1 MPSNQQQIIEQAKF
15 TYSPLEK
22 AFEKH
27 IKTIEDHGKNQVE
40 ALENLKAKEQ
50 KKAITYKS
58 DDDDDE
64 SLKQKETFNKLFDK
78 KFNDIQELSK
88 EINYRT
94 LIYNFTTKASG
105 SINFI

>member
-1 MPSNQQQIIEQAKF
+1 M
-15 TYSPLEK
+15 EK
-22 AFEKH
+22 ALEKH

-50 KKAITYKS
+50 TKAITYKS
-58 DDDDDE
+58 DDDDE

>member
-1 MPSNQQQIIEQAKF
+1 M
-15 TYSPLEK
+15 
-22 AFEKH
+22 
-27 IKTIEDHGKNQVE
+27 
-40 ALENLKAKEQ
+40 KAKEQ